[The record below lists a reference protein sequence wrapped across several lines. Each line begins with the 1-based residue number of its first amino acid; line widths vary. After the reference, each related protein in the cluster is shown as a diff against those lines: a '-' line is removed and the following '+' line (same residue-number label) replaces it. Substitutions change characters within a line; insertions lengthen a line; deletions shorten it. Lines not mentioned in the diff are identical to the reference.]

1 MSNNLF
7 IEYPR
12 CSTCKNA
19 KKYLQ
24 DAGVKFS
31 ERNIVEDVPTK
42 EELSK
47 WYDTSGLDIK
57 KFFNTSGIAYR
68 EMQLKDKLNDMTTD
82 EKLELLSTNGMLI
95 KRPLFIGDNGVI
107 VGFKETEY
115 SKLS

>member
-1 MSNNLF
+1 MNKNLF

-12 CSTCKNA
+12 CSTCKKA

-24 DAGVKFS
+24 DKEIKFS
-31 ERNIVEDVPTK
+31 ERNIVENVPSK
-42 EELSK
+42 EELAK
-47 WYDTSGLDIK
+47 WHSISGLDIK

-68 EMQLKDKLNDMTTD
+68 EMQLKDKLSDMTID

-107 VGFKETEY
+107 VGFKEVEY